1 MNRKP
6 ENLVDAPGSLT
17 VKIIRF
23 VIPLMLT
30 GILQLLYNAADSVV
44 VGRFES
50 SDALA
55 AVTSVGSLINL
66 LVNLFMGLSVG
77 TSVAVAHDWGA
88 KDYEGVSRTI
98 HTSYLISF
106 IGGILVSA
114 VGIAFSGQ
122 FLVWM
127 KSDPAVLPLSA
138 RYLRIY
144 FVGTTANM
152 AYNFGASVLRSVGD
166 TRRPLYFLAV
176 SGLVNVIL
184 NLIFVIVFH
193 MGVDGVAWATVASQ
207 VLSAAFVSIYMMRV
221 KTPIH
226 FDWRRLKLHPDKLKK
241 IVLVGL
247 PAGLQ
252 GTVFSISN
260 VIIQSSVNSFGNVV
274 MAGNGAAA
282 SIEGFTY
289 IAMNSFYHASLTFVG
304 QFVGARKLERINGVI
319 FRCLGLVT
327 AVGLFFG
334 VLSYV
339 FAHPLLSVYLPNDP
353 GAVEYGRTR
362 LLFLAVPYFLC
373 GMMEVMVGGQR
384 GMGLSLIPMINAL
397 LGSCLLRIV
406 WIATIFAAH
415 HTLFMLYISYPVSWL
430 VTTLAHSLV
439 YAIRLRKLRREA
451 EGEALAAGD

>member
-114 VGIAFSGQ
+114 VGIAFSRQ

-184 NLIFVIVFH
+184 NLIFVIVFR

-207 VLSAAFVSIYMMRV
+207 VLSAAFVIIYMMKV
-221 KTPIH
+221 QTPIH
-226 FDWRRLKLHPDKLKK
+226 FDWRKLKLHPDKLKK

-339 FAHPLLSVYLPNDP
+339 FAHPLLSIYLPNDP

-362 LLFLAVPYFLC
+362 LLYLAVPYFLC

-384 GMGLSLIPMINAL
+384 GMGLSLLPMINAL
-397 LGSCLLRIV
+397 LGSCVLRIV
-406 WIATIFAAH
+406 WIVTIFAAH

-430 VTTLAHSLV
+430 VTTLAHSVV
-439 YAIRLRKLRREA
+439 YAVRLRKLRREA
-451 EGEALAAGD
+451 EGEEPGTAD

>member
-1 MNRKP
+1 MNRNN

-17 VKIIRF
+17 IKIVKF
-23 VIPLMLT
+23 AIPLMLT

-50 SDALA
+50 ADALA

-98 HTSYLISF
+98 HTSYLISI
-106 IGGILVSA
+106 IGGIVVSA

-166 TRRPLYFLAV
+166 TRRPLYFLAA

-184 NLIFVIVFH
+184 NLIFVVVFR

-207 VLSAAFVSIYMMRV
+207 VLSAAFVIIYMMRV

-226 FDWRRLKLHPDKLKK
+226 FDWRKLKLHPDKLKK

-304 QFVGARKLERINGVI
+304 QFVGARKLERINSVI
-319 FRCLGLVT
+319 FRCLGLV
-327 AVGLFFG
+327 AGVGLFFG
-334 VLSYV
+334 ALSYV
-339 FAHPLLSVYLPNDP
+339 FAHPLLSIYLPNDP

-362 LLFLAVPYFLC
+362 LLYLAVPYFLC

-384 GMGLSLIPMINAL
+384 GLGLSLLPMINAL
-397 LGSCLLRIV
+397 LGSCVLRIV
-406 WIATIFAAH
+406 WIATVFAAH
-415 HTLFMLYISYPVSWL
+415 HTLFTLYVSYPISWL
-430 VTTLAHSLV
+430 VTTLAHSVV
-439 YAIRLRKLRREA
+439 YAVRLRKLKREA
-451 EGEALAAGD
+451 EEQTF

>member
-1 MNRKP
+1 MNRNN

-17 VKIIRF
+17 IKIIKF
-23 VIPLMLT
+23 AIPLMLT

-50 SDALA
+50 ADALA

-98 HTSYLISF
+98 HTSYLISI
-106 IGGILVSA
+106 IGGIVVSA

-166 TRRPLYFLAV
+166 TRRPLYFLAA

-184 NLIFVIVFH
+184 NLIFVIVFR

-207 VLSAAFVSIYMMRV
+207 VLSAAFVIIYMMRV

-226 FDWRRLKLHPDKLKK
+226 FDWRKLKLHPDKLKK

-304 QFVGARKLERINGVI
+304 QFVGARKLDRINGVI
-319 FRCLGLVT
+319 FRCLGLV
-327 AVGLFFG
+327 AGVGLFFG
-334 VLSYV
+334 VLSFV
-339 FAHPLLSVYLPNDP
+339 FAHPLLSIYLPNDP

-362 LLFLAVPYFLC
+362 LLYLAVPYFLC

-384 GMGLSLIPMINAL
+384 GMGLSLLPMINAL
-397 LGSCLLRIV
+397 LGSCVLRIV
-406 WIATIFAAH
+406 WIATVFAAH
-415 HTLFMLYISYPVSWL
+415 HTLFTLYVSYPISWL
-430 VTTLAHSLV
+430 VTTLAHSIV
-439 YAIRLRKLRREA
+439 YAVRLRKLRRE
-451 EGEALAAGD
+451 ETEQLPYGD

>member
-1 MNRKP
+1 MNRNN

-17 VKIIRF
+17 IKIVKF
-23 VIPLMLT
+23 AIPLMLT

-50 SDALA
+50 ADALA

-98 HTSYLISF
+98 HTSYLISI
-106 IGGILVSA
+106 IGGIVVSA

-166 TRRPLYFLAV
+166 TRRPLYFLAA

-184 NLIFVIVFH
+184 NLIFVVVFR

-207 VLSAAFVSIYMMRV
+207 VLSAAFVIIYMMRV

-226 FDWRRLKLHPDKLKK
+226 FAWRKLKLHPDKLKK

-319 FRCLGLVT
+319 FRCLGLV
-327 AVGLFFG
+327 AGVGLFFG
-334 VLSYV
+334 ALSYV
-339 FAHPLLSVYLPNDP
+339 FAHPLLSIYLPNDP

-362 LLFLAVPYFLC
+362 LLYLAVPYFLC

-384 GMGLSLIPMINAL
+384 GMGLSLLPMINAL
-397 LGSCLLRIV
+397 LGSCVLRIV
-406 WIATIFAAH
+406 WIATVFAAH
-415 HTLFMLYISYPVSWL
+415 HTLFTLYVSYPISWL
-430 VTTLAHSLV
+430 VTTLAHSIV
-439 YAIRLRKLRREA
+439 YAVRLRKLRRE
-451 EGEALAAGD
+451 ETEQLPYGD

>member
-184 NLIFVIVFH
+184 NLIFVVVFR

-207 VLSAAFVSIYMMRV
+207 VLSAAFVIVYMMRV

-226 FDWRRLKLHPDKLKK
+226 FDWRKLKLHPDKLKK

-334 VLSYV
+334 VLSFV

-353 GAVEYGRTR
+353 GAVDYGRTR
-362 LLFLAVPYFLC
+362 LLYLAVPYFLC

-384 GMGLSLIPMINAL
+384 GMGLSLLPMINAL
-397 LGSCLLRIV
+397 LGSCALRIV
-406 WIATIFAAH
+406 WIVTVFAVH

-430 VTTLAHSLV
+430 VTTLAHSVV
-439 YAIRLRKLRREA
+439 YAVRLRKLRREA
-451 EGEALAAGD
+451 EEEALGDTD

>member
-1 MNRKP
+1 MARTQ

-17 VKIIRF
+17 VKIVRF
-23 VIPLMLT
+23 ILPLIAT
-30 GILQLLYNAADSVV
+30 GVLQLLYNAADSVV

-50 SDALA
+50 ADALA
-55 AVTSVGSLINL
+55 AVTSVGSLVNL

-88 KDYEGVSRTI
+88 KDYDGVSRTV

-106 IGGILVSA
+106 IGGVIVSA
-114 VGIAFSGQ
+114 VGIVFSAQ

-152 AYNFGASVLRSVGD
+152 AYNFGASVLRSIGD
-166 TRRPLYFLAV
+166 TRRPLFFLAI
-176 SGLVNVIL
+176 SGLVNVVL
-184 NLIFVIVFH
+184 NVIFVVGFR

-207 VLSAAFVSIYMMRV
+207 VLSAVFVIVYMMRCEG
-221 KTPIH
+221 PIR
-226 FDWRRLKLHPDKLKK
+226 FEWRKLRLHPDKLRK

-247 PAGLQ
+247 PAGFQ

-260 VIIQSSVNSFGNVV
+260 VIIQSSVNSFGNIV

-289 IAMNSFYHASLTFVG
+289 IAQNSVYHASLTFVG
-304 QFVGARKLERINGVI
+304 QYVGAGKPEKINGVM

-327 AVGLFFG
+327 VIGLTFG
-334 VLSYV
+334 LLSYA
-339 FAHPLLSVYLPNDP
+339 FAEPLLGIYLPNDP
-353 GAVEYGRTR
+353 EAIAFGKTR

-373 GMMEVMVGGQR
+373 GTMEVMVGGQR
-384 GMGLSLIPMINAL
+384 GMGLSLIPMVNAL
-397 LGSCLLRIV
+397 IGSCLLRIV
-406 WIATIFAAH
+406 WIATVFAAH
-415 HTLFMLYISYPVSWL
+415 HTLFMLYISYPISWL
-430 VTTLAHSLV
+430 VTTGAHTV
-439 YAIRLRKLRREA
+439 FYAIRLNKLKRDKREA
-451 EGEALAAGD
+451 GLKTA

>member
-1 MNRKP
+1 MNRNN

-17 VKIIRF
+17 LKIIKF

-50 SDALA
+50 ADALA

-88 KDYEGVSRTI
+88 KDFDGVSHTI

-114 VGIAFSGQ
+114 IGIAFSGQ

-127 KSDPAVLPLSA
+127 KSDPAVLPLSE

-176 SGLVNVIL
+176 SGLANVLL
-184 NLIFVIVFH
+184 NLLFVIVFH

-207 VLSAAFVSIYMMRV
+207 VLSAAFVIVYMMRV
-221 KTPIH
+221 KTAIH
-226 FDWRRLKLHPDKLKK
+226 FDWRKLRIHPDKLKK

-289 IAMNSFYHASLTFVG
+289 MAQNSFYHASLTFVG
-304 QFVGARKLERINGVI
+304 QFVGARKLDRINGVI
-319 FRCLGLVT
+319 YRCLGLVT

-339 FAHPLLSVYLPNDP
+339 FAHPLLSIYLPNDP
-353 GAVEYGRTR
+353 AAVEYGRTR

-373 GMMEVMVGGQR
+373 GTMEVMVGGQR
-384 GMGLSLIPMINAL
+384 GMGLSLLPMINSL
-397 LGSCLLRIV
+397 LGSCVLRIV
-406 WIATIFAAH
+406 WIMTVFAAH
-415 HTLFMLYISYPVSWL
+415 HTLFMLYISYPISWL
-430 VTTLAHSLV
+430 VTTAAHSVV
-439 YAIRLRKLRREA
+439 YAVRLRKLKREA
-451 EGEALAAGD
+451 EEQTF

>member
-1 MNRKP
+1 MDRKT

-17 VKIIRF
+17 LKIFKFI
-23 VIPLMLT
+23 IPLMLT

-88 KDYEGVSRTI
+88 KDFEGVSRTI

-114 VGIAFSGQ
+114 VGIALSGQ

-184 NLIFVIVFH
+184 NLIFVIVFR

-207 VLSAAFVSIYMMRV
+207 VLSAAFVIVYMMR
-221 KTPIH
+221 TDGPIR
-226 FDWRRLKLHPDKLKK
+226 FEWKKLRVHPDKLKK

-289 IAMNSFYHASLTFVG
+289 IAMNSVYHASLTFVG
-304 QFVGARKLERINGVI
+304 QFVGARKLDRINGVI
-319 FRCLGLVT
+319 FRCIALVS
-327 AVGLFFG
+327 AIGIFFG

-339 FAHPLLSVYLPNDP
+339 FADPLLSIYLPNDP
-353 GAVEYGRTR
+353 DAVGYGRTR
-362 LLFLAVPYFLC
+362 LLYLAVPYFLC

-384 GMGLSLIPMINAL
+384 GMGLSLLPMINAL
-397 LGSCLLRIV
+397 LGSCVLRIV
-406 WIATIFAAH
+406 WIGTIFAAH

-430 VTTLAHSLV
+430 VTTAAHSVV
-439 YAIRLRKLRREA
+439 YAIRLRKLKREDR
-451 EGEALAAGD
+451 ETVF

>member
-1 MNRKP
+1 MNRNN

-17 VKIIRF
+17 IKIVKF
-23 VIPLMLT
+23 AIPLMLT

-50 SDALA
+50 ADALA

-98 HTSYLISF
+98 HTSYLISI
-106 IGGILVSA
+106 IGGIVVSA

-166 TRRPLYFLAV
+166 TRRPLYFLAA

-184 NLIFVIVFH
+184 NLIFVVVFR

-207 VLSAAFVSIYMMRV
+207 VLSAAFVIIYMMRV

-226 FDWRRLKLHPDKLKK
+226 FDWRKLKLHPDKLKK

-319 FRCLGLVT
+319 FRCLGLV
-327 AVGLFFG
+327 AGVGLFFG
-334 VLSYV
+334 ALSYV
-339 FAHPLLSVYLPNDP
+339 FAHPLLSIYLPNDP

-362 LLFLAVPYFLC
+362 LLYLAVPYFLC

-384 GMGLSLIPMINAL
+384 GMGLSLLPMINAL
-397 LGSCLLRIV
+397 LGSCVLRIV
-406 WIATIFAAH
+406 WIATVFAAH
-415 HTLFMLYISYPVSWL
+415 HTLFTLYVSYPISWL
-430 VTTLAHSLV
+430 VTTLAHSIV
-439 YAIRLRKLRREA
+439 YAVRLRKLRRE
-451 EGEALAAGD
+451 ETEQLPYGD